1 MCQHCGCGCDDDDCS
16 CIDEESDAEFEFAL
30 VARQG
35 SRVMGAMLQQFSRGL
50 ALAILPVRFEFSLA
64 RRRGEVIAVATRRGL
79 LLGLPAFVRGR
90 PRRLDYTELSVLL
103 ASGVSHAEA
112 GRRLGVSRSAV
123 SKAWHRN
130 RELRRR
136 VNRVEHAAFG

>member
-1 MCQHCGCGCDDDDCS
+1 MV
-16 CIDEESDAEFEFAL
+16 AEGTPLTGAELGLA
-30 VARQG
+30 VREG
-35 SRVMGAMLQQFSRGL
+35 SRALGVLLRGVTQSW
-50 ALAILPVRFEFSLA
+50 ALAVRPVRFELDLA
-64 RRRGEVIAVATRRGL
+64 RRRGEVMAVVARRGL

>member
-1 MCQHCGCGCDDDDCS
+1 MVA
-16 CIDEESDAEFEFAL
+16 DEAEDARRQVAL
-30 VARQG
+30 TVREG
-35 SRVMGAMLQQFSRGL
+35 SRAMGAMLRGFSRGW
-50 ALAILPVRFEFSLA
+50 ALAVRPVRFEVGLA
-64 RRRGEVIAVATRRGL
+64 RRRGAVMAVATRRGL
-79 LLGLPAFVRGR
+79 LLGLPVAATGR

>member
-1 MCQHCGCGCDDDDCS
+1 MDADDY
-16 CIDEESDAEFEFAL
+16 EDAGRQVAL
-30 VARQG
+30 ALRG
-35 SRVMGAMLQQFSRGL
+35 GARGL
-50 ALAILPVRFEFSLA
+50 AGLMRQAGRAWALTVQPWRSEVGLA
-64 RRRGEVIAVATRRGL
+64 RRRSAIMTVATRRGL
-79 LLGLPAFVRGR
+79 LLGLPEASTGR
-90 PRRLDYTELSVLL
+90 PRSLDYAELSVLL

-112 GRRLGVSRSAV
+112 GRRMGVSRSAV

>member
-1 MCQHCGCGCDDDDCS
+1 MV
-16 CIDEESDAEFEFAL
+16 AEGTPLTGAELGLA
-30 VARQG
+30 VREG
-35 SRVMGAMLQQFSRGL
+35 SRVMSAMLRQFSRGW
-50 ALAILPVRFEFSLA
+50 ALAVRPVRFEVSLA
-64 RRRGEVIAVATRRGL
+64 RRRGAVMAVATRRGL
-79 LLGLPAFVRGR
+79 LLGLPVAATGR